1 MTLYEKLR
9 KRKADIKARLALI
22 DAENRDKKNQLN
34 YKRIGL

>member
-9 KRKADIKARLALI
+9 KRKADIKARLDLI